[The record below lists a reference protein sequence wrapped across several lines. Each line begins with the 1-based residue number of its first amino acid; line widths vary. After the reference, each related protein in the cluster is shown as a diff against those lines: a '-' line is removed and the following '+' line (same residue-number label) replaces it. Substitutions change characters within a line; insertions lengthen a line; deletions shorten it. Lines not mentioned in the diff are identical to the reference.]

1 MTFSAGQ
8 WATNSAS
15 MPRSSGAPASSWGVR
30 GSKLRGCLLSESPWM
45 GSPEHK
51 AWKESVVRTGEG
63 GAGGTEASAGVNA
76 LSTYMFSSKSG
87 SMGKL

>member
-1 MTFSAGQ
+1 
-8 WATNSAS
+8 
-15 MPRSSGAPASSWGVR
+15 
-30 GSKLRGCLLSESPWM
+30 M

>member
-1 MTFSAGQ
+1 
-8 WATNSAS
+8 
-15 MPRSSGAPASSWGVR
+15 
-30 GSKLRGCLLSESPWM
+30 M

-87 SMGKL
+87 SMGKLQACQGDVTPGEPLHGWHTA